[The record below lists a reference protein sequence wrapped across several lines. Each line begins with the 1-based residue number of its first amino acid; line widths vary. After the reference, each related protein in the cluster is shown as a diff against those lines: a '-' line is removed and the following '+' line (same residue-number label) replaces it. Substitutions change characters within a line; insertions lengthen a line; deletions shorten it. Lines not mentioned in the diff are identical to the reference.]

1 MIHTNNFLFIYKLKK
16 VFLIEFL
23 ATQRAL
29 GATSG
34 DRGNLIQGA
43 GRLGT
48 DLTRANPWQF
58 GSKRHVI

>member
-48 DLTRANPWQF
+48 DLT
-58 GSKRHVI
+58 